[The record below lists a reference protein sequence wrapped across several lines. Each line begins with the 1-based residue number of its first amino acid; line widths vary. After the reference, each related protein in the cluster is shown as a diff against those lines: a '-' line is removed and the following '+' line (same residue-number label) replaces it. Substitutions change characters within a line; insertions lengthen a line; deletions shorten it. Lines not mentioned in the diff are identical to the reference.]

1 MLEIAIDIGGT
12 FTDVVCLQDQQRLW
26 LAKVPTTPQD
36 LVQGVRQGV
45 ARVLEL
51 SGQPASAVERFIH
64 STTVATN
71 AILEQKG
78 AVTGVLMTAGFEDAL
93 EIGRQKRSDM
103 YDLFLDAETPVFLAP
118 RRQRIGIRERLDAE
132 GRVLKPLDEEQ
143 VVDAVATLR
152 QQYGVQS
159 LAVCY
164 LFSFRN
170 PVHELRT
177 RELIAKH
184 FPELAVSLS
193 SEVDPVF
200 REYERVCVTAFDA
213 YVRPIVAVYMQRLVE
228 ALADIGIRAHLQV
241 MQSRGGLTTAHTVTA
256 RPVSMLLS
264 GPASGVIGGRFAG
277 EQSHLRSLITLDMG
291 GTSCDVA
298 LVQEGKPLLSREGR
312 IARYPLRIPMIDVST
327 VGAGGGSLAWL
338 DSSGGL
344 HVGPQSAGAAP
355 GPACYGRGGAAP
367 TVTDASVVLGYLNPE
382 YFAGGELLLQ
392 AEAAHG
398 VMARMAAQLQMTPV
412 ALASGIHRIINARM
426 ADEIRLVSVRRGY
439 DPRQF
444 ALVLLGGAGPVHG
457 GRLAHMLSI
466 PTIVVPA
473 APGVLSA
480 FGLLVAN
487 IEHDHTRTFAVK
499 ADEVDVAHLQGLFAE
514 LEQRGQEK
522 MQRDRVPPALI
533 QVARSADLRYVG
545 QSYELEV
552 PLPLTLVPTSVPQ
565 AVADFHAMHQQVYGH
580 SRPTHPVEFVNIR
593 TVHSAPLPQP
603 QLAPRIAGSSL
614 EGARKGSR
622 AAYFDEYQTY
632 HDTPVYARHLLP
644 IDSRFSGPAIIEQ
657 ADTTTVVYPGQ
668 HCQVDAA
675 GHLIIRACARG

>member
-12 FTDVVCLQDQQRLW
+12 FTDVVCLQDQQRLV

-51 SGQPASAVERFIH
+51 VGQPAGAVERFIH

-71 AILEQKG
+71 AILEHKG
-78 AVTGVLMTAGFEDAL
+78 AITGVLMTAGFEDAL
-93 EIGRQKRSDM
+93 EIGRQKRSNM

-118 RRQRIGIRERLDAE
+118 RRQRVGIRERLDAT
-132 GRVLKPLDEEQ
+132 GRVLQPLDEPQ
-143 VVDAVATLR
+143 VVDAVAMLR

-164 LFSFRN
+164 LFSFLN
-170 PVHELRT
+170 PVHEIRT
-177 RELIAKH
+177 RELLAAY
-184 FPELAVSLS
+184 FPDLAVSLS

-213 YVRPIVAVYMQRLVE
+213 YVRPIVAAYMQRLAE
-228 ALADIGIRAHLQV
+228 ALETMGIRAHLQV
-241 MQSRGGLTTAHTVTA
+241 MQSRGGLTTVQTVTT

-277 EQSHLRSLITLDMG
+277 EQSHLRNVITLDMG

-298 LVQEGKPLLSREGR
+298 LVQEGKPLLCREGR
-312 IARYPLRIPMIDVST
+312 MGRYPLRLPMVDVNT
-327 VGAGGGSLAWL
+327 VGAGGGSLAWI

-344 HVGPQSAGAAP
+344 RVGPQSAGADP
-355 GPACYGRGGAAP
+355 GPACYGRGGTTP
-367 TVTDASVVLGYLNPE
+367 TVTDASVVLGYLNPD
-382 YFAGGELLLQ
+382 YFAGGDLALQ
-392 AEAAHG
+392 AEAAHRVIG
-398 VMARMAAQLQMTPV
+398 CMADRLQMTPV

-457 GRLAHMLSI
+457 GRLAHMLAI
-466 PTIVVPA
+466 PTTVVPV

-480 FGLLVAN
+480 FGLVVAS
-487 IEHDHTRTFAVK
+487 IEHDHTRTFASK
-499 ADEVDVAHLQGLFAE
+499 ADEVDLGRLHALFVE
-514 LEQRGQEK
+514 LEQLGQEK
-522 MQRDRVPPALI
+522 MRRDRVPLQAI
-533 QVARSADLRYVG
+533 QVAHYADLRYVG

-552 PLPLTLVPTSVPQ
+552 GLPLTPGPASIAR
-565 AVADFHAMHQQVYGH
+565 AVADFHGLHRQVYGH
-580 SRPTHPVEFVNIR
+580 SRPMHAVEFVNIR
-593 TVHSAPLPQP
+593 TVHSAPLPP
-603 QLAPRIAGSSL
+603 PRLAPGLTRGSL
-614 EGARKGSR
+614 AAARHGSR
-622 AAYFDEYQTY
+622 PAYFDEYQAY
-632 HDTPVYARHLLP
+632 CDTPVYARRCLP
-644 IDSRFSGPAIIEQ
+644 TGARLCGPAIIEQ
-657 ADTTTVVYPGQ
+657 PDTTTVVYPGQ
-668 HCQVDAA
+668 HCQVDMA
-675 GHLIIRACARG
+675 GNLLITAVERA